1 MKSLKECLVNEN
13 YDVTDIADELEEII
27 KQSNFKIRFTIPEDE
42 YIKNGK
48 YEVDLITPIED
59 EDDTFVDILLKREGT
74 KGIKGKK

>member
-1 MKSLKECLVNEN
+1 MKSLKQCLVNEN
-13 YDVTDIADELEEII
+13 YDVADIADELEEII

-59 EDDTFVDILLKREGT
+59 EDDIFVDILLKREGT
-74 KGIKGKK
+74 KGIKSKK

>member
-13 YDVTDIADELEEII
+13 YDVADIADELEEII

-42 YIKNGK
+42 YEKYGR

-59 EDDTFVDILLKREGT
+59 EDGTFVDILLKREGT
-74 KGIKGKK
+74 KGIRGKK